1 MNKFITKIRFFILIS
16 GILLLTV
23 GIVAWQVTVSAQP
36 APHASDSP
44 AYHLLVIERT
54 HDAEH
59 TLYQLDLAEN
69 GQIVTIQT
77 VLSAT
82 AGYQLR
88 QNNDKQ
94 LIFAR
99 ADGTQWQL
107 TKTPNLPTDAQIK
120 TWIASVIK
128 HVQPLSGP
136 REFVV
141 VPNSKNSTIFVM
153 TGEADNTLNLY
164 LLDEAGQIQ
173 QLTYSAQTMAE
184 NSPLLSTSVEFIAWR
199 PLYPTQ
205 FLYRVRVRDMEGHD
219 TNQLYLY
226 DLAAQTNTPMPYFGK
241 SPVWSP
247 DGLRLVGARFNEET
261 RLYELWQEDITTH
274 ETTQLA
280 NGCNP
285 QFSPDG
291 RWLAYDAHTSSQNL
305 NYTDCFANGEI
316 NLMHM
321 PTRQRYLLTEQIGGY
336 AQIIAWQ
343 N

>member
-1 MNKFITKIRFFILIS
+1 MNKFLTKIRIFILMS

-23 GIVAWQVTVSAQP
+23 GFVAWQVTVSAQP
-36 APHASDSP
+36 APPASDSP

-54 HDAEH
+54 HDTEH

-69 GQIVTIQT
+69 GQIVTVQT
-77 VLSAT
+77 LISAT
-82 AGYQLR
+82 AGYQLH
-88 QNNDKQ
+88 QNNDNQ
-94 LIFAR
+94 LVFAK

-120 TWIASVIK
+120 TWTASVLQQ
-128 HVQPLSGP
+128 VQPLSGP
-136 REFVV
+136 RKFVT
-141 VPNSKNSTIFVM
+141 VPNSMNSTIFAM
-153 TGEADNTLNLY
+153 TGTADNMLNLY
-164 LLDEAGQIQ
+164 LLDKTGQIQ

-184 NSPLLSTSVEFIAWR
+184 NSSLLSASVEFIAWR
-199 PLYPTQ
+199 PLHPTQ
-205 FLYRVRVRDMEGHD
+205 FLYRMRVHDIEGNG

-226 DLAAQTNTPMPYFGK
+226 DLAAQTTTAIPYFGK

-247 DGLRLVGARFNEET
+247 DGLSLVGARFNEET

-274 ETTQLA
+274 EATYLD

-285 QFSPDG
+285 QFSLDG
-291 RWLAYDAHTSSQNL
+291 VWLAYDAHTSSQNL

-321 PTRQRYLLTEQIGGY
+321 PTQQHYWLTEQIGGY